1 MYSFI
6 FFLMTVT
13 LRLQYDRFS
22 VLCFLCEREFR
33 WSRPW
38 HHHGGRKS
46 VPFALCLCWVKCLC
60 PHIKGISDI
69 LMILLKKK
77 HKKRLADLQYCLEKL
92 ITIGTQ
98 QPETSLSTTKVL
110 TAIQAAFSDS
120 RPLIQEDHIQ
130 CCAIGAG
137 SSQKERYRVSDFTD
151 CSFRGMVLLPSF
163 RGGHVEWL
171 CLAF

>member
-77 HKKRLADLQYCLEKL
+77 HTKKTGRSTVLSREADHDQDTAARNLTIHHQGSYSHSGSLLRLTSTNTVRSYPVLCHWSWK
-92 ITIGTQ
+92 
-98 QPETSLSTTKVL
+98 QPEGE
-110 TAIQAAFSDS
+110 IQ
-120 RPLIQEDHIQ
+120 
-130 CCAIGAG
+130 
-137 SSQKERYRVSDFTD
+137 
-151 CSFRGMVLLPSF
+151 SFRF
-163 RGGHVEWL
+163 HWL
-171 CLAF
+171 FVQRDGTPPYL

>member
-77 HKKRLADLQYCLEKL
+77 TQKRLADLQYCLEKL
-92 ITIGTQ
+92 ITIRTQ

-110 TAIQAAFSDS
+110 LRLTSTNTVRSYPVLCHWSWKQPEGEIQ
-120 RPLIQEDHIQ
+120 
-130 CCAIGAG
+130 
-137 SSQKERYRVSDFTD
+137 
-151 CSFRGMVLLPSF
+151 SFRF
-163 RGGHVEWL
+163 HWL
-171 CLAF
+171 FVQRDGTPPYL